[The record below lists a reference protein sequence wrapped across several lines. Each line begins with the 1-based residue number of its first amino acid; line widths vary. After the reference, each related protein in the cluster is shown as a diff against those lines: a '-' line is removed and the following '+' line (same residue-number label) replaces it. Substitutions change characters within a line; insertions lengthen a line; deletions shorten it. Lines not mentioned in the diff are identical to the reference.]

1 MVIVGIDM
9 SKNSPG
15 VCIRRDSSLQF
26 LSFIR
31 GKDSGKISPKDS
43 AHYDLMKATNSVE
56 IHHYNFLQPAK
67 MEYSDSETWK
77 ALDAQRY
84 ADWIVSHLP
93 DEIDFVGIEGFSYG
107 SSGNS
112 FIDIVGYGYAVR
124 MNLIKKYGKDKFS
137 VFSPGNVKKTAGKG
151 NANKEAIME
160 FFMETQIKDLKENQF
175 WKDLKSGKVDKAKKP
190 VDDLVDSFYVQ
201 ECTKNF
207 FIAKAQIDPK

>member
-1 MVIVGIDM
+1 MIIVGIDM

-15 VCIRRDSSLQF
+15 VCVRTDSSLQF

-31 GKDSGKISPKDS
+31 GKENGKISTKDA
-43 AHYDLMKATNSVE
+43 AHYDLMRVAGVE
-56 IHHYNFLQPAK
+56 IHHYNHAQPVGL
-67 MEYSDSETWK
+67 EYSDSEVYK
-77 ALDAQRY
+77 AEDAQRY

-93 DEIDFVGIEGFSYG
+93 DEADFVGIEGFSYG

-112 FIDIVGYGYAVR
+112 FIDIVGYGYAIR
-124 MNLIKKYGKDKFS
+124 MSLIKKYGKEKFS

-151 NANKEAIME
+151 NANKELIMQ
-160 FFMETQIKDLKENQF
+160 FFMESTQKDLNDNEF
-175 WKDLKSGKVDKAKKP
+175 WKNLNSGKIDKSRKP

-207 FIAKAQIDPK
+207 FEKKT